1 MCDNHT
7 LIPIEPART
16 SALKHATLRASAA
29 KALASP
35 LAAPALSLPA
45 SGQKLPPTPTTIE
58 SKVEAPATDDAQATE
73 SSAQLVVP
81 GIAAP
86 SAKAS
91 SAAVVVTESLD
102 DVLIAAFDAKEANA
116 RTAIIARLAVV
127 LNLSSQAN
135 IDTTRA
141 ALTSLIADGK
151 IQATDIPEWLS
162 TSTAD
167 KTLKPA
173 ITDALKVLANR
184 TTDSVRP
191 IEINNLRIALG
202 LKPIE
207 ITTDWKKRACGP
219 MLVGQVYEELKDLGY
234 TNVLPALFASG
245 LKKYLDNGRK

>member
-1 MCDNHT
+1 MCDNHM
-7 LIPIEPART
+7 LIPTEPART
-16 SALKHATLRASAA
+16 SALAHAALRASAA
-29 KALASP
+29 KALATSTVP
-35 LAAPALSLPA
+35 AALSQTA
-45 SGQKLPPTPTTIE
+45 SKQELPPTPTTIE

-102 DVLIAAFDAKEANA
+102 DVLIDAFDAKEAHA

-135 IDTTRA
+135 IDATRA
-141 ALTSLIADGK
+141 ALTSLVADGRV
-151 IQATDIPEWLS
+151 QAQDVAEWLS
-162 TSTAD
+162 TPTAD

-173 ITDALKVLANR
+173 ITAALTVLAKR
-184 TTDSVRP
+184 TADSVKP
-191 IEINNLRIALG
+191 IEINNLRSALG

-207 ITTDWKKRACGP
+207 ITPDWKKRACGQ
-219 MLVGQVYEELKDLGY
+219 MLVGQVYEKLKALGY
-234 TNVLPALFASG
+234 TKDLPALFASG
-245 LKKYLDNGRK
+245 LKKYLENGR